1 MPMNFHAEMYDYY
14 IMAAV
19 AIGLIECFF
28 GYRILRFLL
37 GILGFIAG
45 AVVFGSLG
53 YELSKGSELISIAAG
68 IAGGLAGA
76 FIMYTLYIVGVFA
89 IGAALGYMTATYVF
103 GILNATPLMILLV
116 VAAVVGGLL
125 AALLQKPMI
134 ILATAFGGAYAAVTG
149 VAYLLL
155 KSFDPLNPAFL
166 DSLTE
171 NQLYRM
177 AIIWF
182 GLGVFG
188 LVIQLMTLPRKEEPV
203 PSEEEEEEAG
213 EEESEDDKVDE
224 DSEEEVDENDDV

>member
-1 MPMNFHAEMYDYY
+1 MNLHAAMYDYY
-14 IMAAV
+14 VMAAV

-37 GILGFIAG
+37 GVLGFIAG
-45 AVVFGSLG
+45 AVVCGSMG
-53 YELSKGSELISIAAG
+53 YELSDGSEIISIIAG

-89 IGAALGYMTATYVF
+89 IGAALGFMTASYVF
-103 GILNATPLMILLV
+103 GIMNSDPIMIVLIA
-116 VAAVVGGLL
+116 AAVLGGVL
-125 AALLQKPMI
+125 AAILQKPML

-155 KSFDPLNPAFL
+155 KNFDPLDPEFL
-166 DSLTE
+166 NTLSED
-171 NQLYRM
+171 QLYRM

-188 LVIQLMTLPRKEEPV
+188 LVIQLMTLPRKEEPA
-203 PSEEEEEEAG
+203 PEEPEKEDAGDEGEPRGDSG
-213 EEESEDDKVDE
+213 EEG
-224 DSEEEVDENDDV
+224 

>member
-1 MPMNFHAEMYDYY
+1 MNLHAEMYDYY

-19 AIGLIECFF
+19 AVALIECFF

-37 GILGFIAG
+37 GVLGFIAG
-45 AVVFGSLG
+45 AVVCGSMG
-53 YELSKGSELISIAAG
+53 YELTNGSEIVSIIAG

-89 IGAALGYMTATYVF
+89 IGAALGFMTASYVF
-103 GILNATPLMILLV
+103 GIMNTAPVTIVLIA
-116 VAAVVGGLL
+116 AAVLGGVL
-125 AALLQKPMI
+125 AAILQKPML

-155 KSFDPLNPAFL
+155 RNFDPLDPEFL
-166 DSLTE
+166 NTLSED
-171 NQLYRM
+171 QLYRM

-188 LVIQLMTLPRKEEPV
+188 LVIQLMTLPRKEELK
-203 PSEEEEEEAG
+203 EESVETSDEDKMG
-213 EEESEDDKVDE
+213 EESEKE
-224 DSEEEVDENDDV
+224 NNEE

>member
-1 MPMNFHAEMYDYY
+1 MNFHAEMYDYY

-19 AIGLIECFF
+19 AVALIECFF

-37 GILGFIAG
+37 GVLGFIAG
-45 AVVFGSLG
+45 AVVCGSMG
-53 YELSKGSELISIAAG
+53 YDLTDGSEIVSIIAG

-89 IGAALGYMTATYVF
+89 IGAALGFMTASYVF
-103 GILNATPLMILLV
+103 GIMNAAPVMIVLIA
-116 VAAVVGGLL
+116 AAVLGGVL
-125 AALLQKPMI
+125 AAILQKPML

-155 KSFDPLNPAFL
+155 KNFDPLDPGFL
-166 DSLTE
+166 NTLSED
-171 NQLYRM
+171 QLYRM

-203 PSEEEEEEAG
+203 PAEPEKEDAGDEEEPREDAG
-213 EEESEDDKVDE
+213 EEK
-224 DSEEEVDENDDV
+224 

>member
-1 MPMNFHAEMYDYY
+1 MNLHAEMYDYY

-19 AIGLIECFF
+19 AVGLIECFF

-37 GILGFIAG
+37 GVLGFIAG
-45 AVVFGSLG
+45 AVVCGSMG
-53 YELSKGSELISIAAG
+53 YELTDGSEIISIIAG

-89 IGAALGYMTATYVF
+89 IGAALGFMTASYVF
-103 GILNATPLMILLV
+103 GIMNAAPVMIVLIAAALLGGV
-116 VAAVVGGLL
+116 LAAV
-125 AALLQKPMI
+125 LQKPML

-155 KSFDPLNPAFL
+155 KNFDPLDPEFL
-166 DSLTE
+166 NTLSED
-171 NQLYRM
+171 QLYRM

-188 LVIQLMTLPRKEEPV
+188 LVIQLMTLPRKEEPAPV
-203 PSEEEEEEAG
+203 EPEKEDAGDEEGPREDSG
-213 EEESEDDKVDE
+213 EEK
-224 DSEEEVDENDDV
+224 

>member
-1 MPMNFHAEMYDYY
+1 MNIHAEMYDYY

-37 GILGFIAG
+37 GVLGFIAG
-45 AVVFGSLG
+45 AVVCGSMG
-53 YELSKGSELISIAAG
+53 YELTGGSEIISIIAG

-89 IGAALGYMTATYVF
+89 IGAALGFMIASYVF
-103 GILNATPLMILLV
+103 GIMNTAPVMIVLIAAALL
-116 VAAVVGGLL
+116 GGVL
-125 AALLQKPMI
+125 AAILQKPML

-155 KSFDPLNPAFL
+155 KNFDPLDPEFL
-166 DSLTE
+166 NTLNED
-171 NQLYRM
+171 QLYRM

-188 LVIQLMTLPRKEEPV
+188 LVIQLMTLPRKEEPAPV
-203 PSEEEEEEAG
+203 EPEKEDAGDEEEPREDAG
-213 EEESEDDKVDE
+213 EEK
-224 DSEEEVDENDDV
+224 